1 MFSIR
6 ADLRETRSGIVS
18 ALKKINES
26 VGGFELIE
34 EVLTVGDY
42 VIEFGGYVLIIERK
56 AIADLAASI
65 VDRRIYDNHKKL
77 LEAAGS
83 NCGLRF
89 RIMYLIEGKQFN
101 PNDPP
106 DQKVSGIKT
115 SSLQAKL
122 DHLMMLDG
130 CCIEWTKSTSHTAS
144 RLIQLGKNMSSLRP
158 ITGGDG
164 EQKTDISSIVKK
176 VYVKSVKEVQKDML
190 MCIYTIG
197 PKRADG
203 MLGKV
208 SFYDIMYKADTGL
221 WDPIVSGI
229 IKDLR
234 ENKRPDILKN
244 MLLKIIGVSDTV
256 ANTIILATDITLF
269 SLSFT
274 SGDPISTLKKTNGRR
289 IGSVVSNRIYE
300 HLRDGPL

>member
-221 WDPIVSGI
+221 WDPIVSDI